1 MKYAWI
7 NQHRGKYPIE
17 LMCKVLQVKRSSYL
31 SFAQLDTTEKDKLL
45 QQEQAL
51 IKEVFEKLKH
61 SSGTRCM
68 KGHLKHEHKIIMS
81 RRKIGRLMHELGLQ
95 VKTTKKFK
103 KSETSPINSP
113 LITSNRL
120 KRQFNV
126 RYMNQAWVGDIT
138 QIKTQQGWVYLA
150 TYIDLYS
157 RRVVGWAVDTHMR
170 SELVETALKRA
181 LWNRKPPKGLIVH
194 TDQGSQFIS
203 HAYRKLLKH
212 WSIKQSMSRRGNCW
226 DNAVIESFFKSLK
239 TEEVY
244 QLTKLI
250 SQQEMKWLIAEY
262 MGHYNNIRPHSYN
275 DYIAPAKFEA
285 LRLEH
290 LAEIEKSVGTK

>member
-1 MKYAWI
+1 
-7 NQHRGKYPIE
+7 
-17 LMCKVLQVKRSSYL
+17 MCKVLQVKRSSYL
-31 SFAQLDTTEKDKLL
+31 SFTQLDTTEKDKQH

-51 IKEVFEKLKH
+51 IKETFQNLKR
-61 SSGTRCM
+61 SSGTRGIQ
-68 KGHLKHEHKIIMS
+68 GHLKQEYKIIMS
-81 RRKIGRLMHELGLQ
+81 RRKIRRLMKELRLV

-113 LITSNRL
+113 LIAPNWL

-138 QIKTQQGWVYLA
+138 QIKTRQGWVYLA

-157 RRVVGWAVDTHMR
+157 RRVVGWAVDTNMR

-181 LWNRKPPKGLIVH
+181 LWSRKPPKGLIVH

-239 TEEVY
+239 TEEIY
-244 QLTKLI
+244 QFTKLI
-250 SQQEMKWLIAEY
+250 SEQQMKWLIAEY

-275 DYIAPAKFEA
+275 DYIAPAKYEA
-285 LRLEH
+285 LRLEY